1 MILIMIFTLP
11 ALLAKGNKPG
21 ISPKPASLI
30 RKPVPVKEDQ
40 TDSPALPTRP
50 DDKSIPSHRVSK
62 YLKLQ

>member
-11 ALLAKGNKPG
+11 ALLAKGSKPD
-21 ISPKPASLI
+21 ISPKPVSLI
-30 RKPVPVKEDQ
+30 KKPVPVKEDK
-40 TDSPALPTRP
+40 TESPVLSTRP